1 VGCGIRR
8 TRQCGGG
15 AVRRCRAGMNAGEVR
30 GVWSHRERR
39 VACIA
44 SACGGLRQRQGQST
58 YHCFVYIQ
66 QSARYMYVA
75 VAQWSRCCPNA
86 VEVAGSDPNI
96 SAVPFFL
103 KTVRAAF
110 FCGACGGQRRA
121 KANQQGTFPQTPA
134 PMAGLQR
141 ASCVVCSF
149 VRPLATAMCSEL
161 AGRPC
166 ARVAT
171 GACHSTPACVHT
183 SKAKRPRPRA
193 CSCAGLECQ
202 IPLKIQRKGSS
213 GAQKGACS

>member
-1 VGCGIRR
+1 MRR

-15 AVRRCRAGMNAGEVR
+15 AVRRCRAGMSAGEVR
-30 GVWSHRERR
+30 GGVEPPRTQGRMCCFRMWLSDRGPAAGDVSSLFRYIKTRR
-39 VACIA
+39 
-44 SACGGLRQRQGQST
+44 SN
-58 YHCFVYIQ
+58 
-66 QSARYMYVA
+66 YVA
-75 VAQWSRCCPNA
+75 VAQWRRRWSNDPEA
-86 VEVAGSDPNI
+86 PGSDLMVNGFFSVH
-96 SAVPFFL
+96 SARCFFFSAP
-103 KTVRAAF
+103 AA
-110 FCGACGGQRRA
+110 GGEMP
-121 KANQQGTFPQTPA
+121 KQQGTCPQTPA
-134 PMAGLQR
+134 PMGGLQR

-149 VRPLATAMCSEL
+149 VRPLATAMCSKL
-161 AGRPC
+161 VGRPC